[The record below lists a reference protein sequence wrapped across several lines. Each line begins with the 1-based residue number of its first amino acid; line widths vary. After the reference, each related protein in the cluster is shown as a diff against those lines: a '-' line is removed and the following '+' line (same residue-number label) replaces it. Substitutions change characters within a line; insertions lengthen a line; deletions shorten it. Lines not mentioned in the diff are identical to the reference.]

1 MPGNLDGGAGDSSD
15 MSQELLPRHYPT
27 SHAAAAAFS
36 ESSSTPGKRDGN
48 ISTSSSDRQVEMDAL
63 HVKSHAFSMKWFRKL
78 RDVSRLFI
86 AVDTRSWCSLVALCF
101 MQAGLIFLQ
110 SLVGPVIGNFYSS
123 IIDSDA
129 AAFGKNVRWALFVF
143 ACISIADAALKWLSE
158 CMEVKWRRSLATQLH
173 IMYIHENPVA
183 SGVFCKLDNPDQ
195 RLAAEVTQFCSS
207 LSDMLRQT
215 LQGPMLI
222 VYYTCLSAMYS
233 SWVAPSAVWLFF
245 FVGAVT
251 NRFLLR
257 KVVGL
262 TSLQG
267 KLEGDFRLFH
277 VSFIRSIEQIW
288 FLKGLGAE
296 LHHAQ
301 HLLSRALA
309 NRVLVINQHAVI
321 NCISNI
327 FAYFGSVLNY
337 SVVAVPVFAPM
348 LLTPS
353 ERWGSADPGTIA
365 KRVSETSF
373 YCLYLVNG
381 FSVFVNLSSAFGDF
395 AGCTSRIHE
404 MLVAL
409 MSAREAPLVQS
420 VRSLQSS
427 SRVAFAF
434 ENACFGPP
442 LLQLCSNMSVA
453 LGERVLLSGPSGS
466 GKTSIFRA
474 LTGLWPV
481 TSGSLGVYAGTHV
494 ICVPQLTHAFNA
506 TLLEL
511 VIYPLTRWEV
521 TQEDFKLA
529 CDAAAAAALSPS
541 MLQQLRNPDCERD
554 WAAELSSGELQRVG
568 FARLLFSCAAADC
581 DCHLLLLLDEATSSL
596 PPSCEKQLYGA
607 LQEWLSRRQGPSTV
621 VTVSHRPELQV
632 LHDRLVL
639 LPLSPT

>member
-1 MPGNLDGGAGDSSD
+1 MPGNVDGGAGDSSD

-36 ESSSTPGKRDGN
+36 ESSSTSGKRDGN
-48 ISTSSSDRQVEMDAL
+48 ISTSSSNRQVEMDAL

-409 MSAREAPLVQS
+409 TSAREAPLVQS

-494 ICVPQLTHAFNA
+494 ICVPQLTHAFSA

>member
-158 CMEVKWRRSLATQLH
+158 CMEVKWRHSLATQLH

>member
-1 MPGNLDGGAGDSSD
+1 
-15 MSQELLPRHYPT
+15 
-27 SHAAAAAFS
+27 
-36 ESSSTPGKRDGN
+36 
-48 ISTSSSDRQVEMDAL
+48 
-63 HVKSHAFSMKWFRKL
+63 MKWFRKL

-86 AVDTRSWCSLVALCF
+86 AVNKRSLLSIVALCF
-101 MQAGLIFLQ
+101 MQAGLIYLQ
-110 SLVGPVIGNFYSS
+110 SLVGPVIGSFYSS
-123 IIDSDA
+123 IINNDTS
-129 AAFGKNVRWALFVF
+129 AFSSNIQWALFVF
-143 ACISIADAALKWLSE
+143 ACISITDASLKWLSE
-158 CMEVKWRRSLATQLH
+158 SMEVMWRRSLASKLH
-173 IMYIHENPVA
+173 VMYIHEGSVA
-183 SGVFCKLDNPDQ
+183 AGLYSKIDNPDQ
-195 RLAAEVTQFCSS
+195 RLASEVAQFCSS

-233 SWVAPSAVWLFF
+233 SWVAPAAVWLFF
-245 FVGAVT
+245 IVGAIT

-267 KLEGDFRLFH
+267 KLEGDFRIFH

-296 LHHAQ
+296 LHYAE

-321 NCISNI
+321 NCIANI

-337 SVVAVPVFAPM
+337 TVVAVPVFAPM

-353 ERWGSADPGTIA
+353 ERWGSADAGTIA

-404 MLVAL
+404 LLMAL
-409 MSAREAPLVQS
+409 KSADEATPVQP
-420 VRSLQSS
+420 VRSLPPSS
-427 SRVAFAF
+427 SVAFSL

-442 LLQLCSNMSVA
+442 LLRLCRSMSVA
-453 LGERVLLSGPSGS
+453 IGERVLLTGPSGS

-474 LTGLWPV
+474 VTGLWPLKC
-481 TSGSLGVYAGTHV
+481 GSLSMCAGTQV

-506 TLLEL
+506 TLLEQ
-511 VIYPLTRWEV
+511 VVYPMTRWEL
-521 TQEDFKLA
+521 TEDDVKLA
-529 CDAAAAAALSPS
+529 SSAAVAAAMSPA
-541 MLQQLRNPDCERD
+541 MLQEFRNRECQRD

-568 FARLLFSCAAADC
+568 FARLLFSCAAADGS
-581 DCHLLLLLDEATSSL
+581 CHLLLLLDEATSSL
-596 PPSCEKQLYGA
+596 PHSCERLLY
-607 LQEWLSRRQGPSTV
+607 LTLEEWLSRRQGRSTI
-621 VTVSHRPELQV
+621 VTVSHRPELRT
-632 LHDRLVL
+632 LHDRVHEMA
-639 LPLSPT
+639 P